1 MNDISANEPSR
12 VSDLPRGDGY
22 DLVVVGAGSAG
33 LSVAAAASQLG
44 VSVAFVEADRMGGEC
59 LNIGCVP
66 SKSLLRCAHVAQTVR
81 EAARFGVNASAP
93 TVDSERVHAYVQS
106 RIAALAPHDS
116 AERFRSLGCH
126 VFFGR
131 AQFLDSKN
139 IEVTTDRETFQIA
152 GRRFVVAIGSS
163 PKTPSIPGLNEV
175 GFRTNNDVFDMR
187 SIPRRLAVLGGGPI
201 GIEMAQA
208 FANLGSE
215 VVVVQSRERILP
227 RDDRDLALRLQAI
240 LERQGIRILTEAKTA
255 AVERRDEAKIL
266 RIEHSSQTEK
276 VPVDEILV
284 AAGRFPNTS
293 MNLEAA
299 GVAFDA
305 NGIRVNAKL
314 QTTAK
319 HIYACGDVVGPH
331 RFTHM
336 AGYQAGIVVAN
347 AIFRFPKKVSDRA
360 IPWCTFTDPELAHVG
375 MTNADADAKGV
386 SCSTITFDLAKCD
399 RAVCD
404 SAEGMVKI
412 VLDKRDRLLGA
423 QILAPRAGEMIHEFA
438 LLISSGT
445 KLSALRDT
453 IHCYPTY
460 SDAVKQAVSEV
471 YRPRLFSNRTRTL
484 VRWIRRIL
492 G

>member
-1 MNDISANEPSR
+1 MNHNSPKETSHSAETSR
-12 VSDLPRGDGY
+12 VDGY
-22 DLVVVGAGSAG
+22 DLVVIGAGSAG
-33 LSVAAAASQLG
+33 LFVAAAASQLG
-44 VSVAFVEADRMGGEC
+44 VSVALVEADRMGGEC

-81 EAARFGVNASAP
+81 EAARFGVDASSP
-93 TVDSERVHAYVQS
+93 TVDGERVHAYVQS

-126 VFFGR
+126 VFPGR
-131 AQFLDSKN
+131 ARFLDSKT
-139 IEVTTDRETFQIA
+139 IEVARGADVHRIN
-152 GRRFVVAIGSS
+152 GRRFVVATGSS
-163 PKTPSIPGLNEV
+163 PKIPSVPGLNDV
-175 GFRTNNDVFDMR
+175 GFRTNNDVFDLRM
-187 SIPRRLAVLGGGPI
+187 IPRRLAIIGGGPI

-208 FANLGSE
+208 FGNLGSQ
-215 VVVVQSRERILP
+215 VVVVQTRERILP
-227 RDDRDLALRLQAI
+227 RDDADLALRLQSI
-240 LERQGIRILTEAKTA
+240 LETQGIKILTNARIA
-255 AVERRDEAKIL
+255 ATERRGNEKIL
-266 RIEHSSQTEK
+266 RVEHSSRSEDLAF
-276 VPVDEILV
+276 DEILV
-284 AAGRFPNTS
+284 AIGRVANNS

-305 NGIRVNAKL
+305 NGIKVNAKL

-347 AIFRFPKKVSDRA
+347 AIFRFPRRVSDRA
-360 IPWCTFTDPELAHVG
+360 IPWCTFTDPELANVG
-375 MTNADADAKGV
+375 MTKADADAKGIA
-386 SCSTITFDLAKCD
+386 CSAVVFDLEKCD

-412 VLDKRDRLLGA
+412 VLDKRDRMLGA

-445 KLSALRDT
+445 KLAALRDT

-460 SDAVKQAVSEV
+460 SDAVRQAVAEV
-471 YRPRLFSNRTRTL
+471 YRPRLFSDRTRTL
-484 VRWIRRIL
+484 VRWIRWIL